1 MKQCWPAPERNKQ
14 PILEVLAR
22 VLSVSSAGAP
32 ALTRHP
38 APARGVVLELASGSG
53 QHAVHFAASLPAFV
67 FQPSDVDPENLASI
81 RAWVREARLA
91 NLREPLALD
100 VLAEDWGVG
109 SVDAIFNANMIHIA
123 PWECCLGLLRGAARH
138 LAPEGVLVLYGPYR
152 VGGAHT
158 APSNE
163 SFDAGLRARDAR
175 WGVRDLEDVIAEAA
189 RAGLVFAER
198 VPMPANNQSLVF
210 RR

>member
-14 PILEVLAR
+14 AILAVLAR
-22 VLSVSSAGAP
+22 VLP
-32 ALTRHP
+32 P
-38 APARGVVLELASGSG
+38 RGELLEVASGSG
-53 QHAVHFAASLPAFV
+53 QHAVYFARELPALT

-81 RAWVREARLA
+81 RAWVREAGLP

-100 VLAEDWGVG
+100 VLADDWGVA
-109 SVDAIFNANMIHIA
+109 SVDALFNANMIHIA

-138 LAPEGVLVLYGPYR
+138 LRPQGVLVMYGPFR

-163 SFDAGLRARDAR
+163 SFDAGLRARDPR
-175 WGVRDLEDVIAEAA
+175 WGVRELEAVVSEAA
-189 RAGLVFAER
+189 RLGLMFVER
-198 VPMPANNQSLVF
+198 PANNLSIVF
-210 RR
+210 RREP

>member
-14 PILEVLAR
+14 AILAVLAR
-22 VLSVSSAGAP
+22 VLP
-32 ALTRHP
+32 P
-38 APARGVVLELASGSG
+38 RGELLEVASGSG
-53 QHAVHFAASLPAFV
+53 QHAVYFARELPALT

-81 RAWVREARLA
+81 RAWVREAGLP

-100 VLAEDWGVG
+100 VLADDWGVA
-109 SVDAIFNANMIHIA
+109 SVDALFNANMIHIA

-138 LAPEGVLVLYGPYR
+138 LRPQGVLVMYGPFR

-163 SFDAGLRARDAR
+163 SFDAGLRARDPR
-175 WGVRDLEDVIAEAA
+175 WGVRELEAVVSEAA
-189 RAGLVFAER
+189 RLGLMFVER
-198 VPMPANNQSLVF
+198 VEMPANNLSIVF
-210 RR
+210 RREP